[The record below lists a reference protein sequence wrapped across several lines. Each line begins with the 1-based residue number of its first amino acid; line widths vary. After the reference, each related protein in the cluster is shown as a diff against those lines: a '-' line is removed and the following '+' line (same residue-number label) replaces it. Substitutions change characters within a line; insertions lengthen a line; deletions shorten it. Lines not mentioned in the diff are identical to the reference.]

1 MAIPRRYLFIAA
13 GAAAAAGFMYVRNK
27 LDERTRKERE
37 QSRARERERERRPA
51 PAPTEARDAPGEK
64 SSEARDAERADMAGG
79 VRELSEFLAGDS
91 WFDEPG
97 WMSIWSKEGIE
108 DPAAWLKDEGL
119 EVLKAEREKLSD
131 HPALLAGCRRRW
143 IVVAR
148 YAGIDV
154 GDAATLWNE
163 VEA

>member
-27 LDERTRKERE
+27 MDERSRKERE
-37 QSRARERERERRPA
+37 DSRARDRRPSPG
-51 PAPTEARDAPGEK
+51 PAKAEPAEGE
-64 SSEARDAERADMAGG
+64 SGDERAAERADMTGG

-97 WMSIWSKEGIE
+97 WKSIWSKENIE
-108 DPAAWLKDEGL
+108 DPAAWLKGDGL
-119 EVLKAEREKLSD
+119 GVLKDERTKLSD

-154 GDAATLWNE
+154 GDAANLWNE
-163 VEA
+163 VDA